1 MFRLSLLFFLSGLT
15 SIVAGQGS
23 WRPAGA
29 DTTFPRTLMDPGQI
43 ENVREYLLQPETG
56 RLYQSVWGNATGLIP
71 AGNVADIDRINRSII
86 AREAV
91 FCLLLD
97 RKYDN
102 GIVAPLLQEEQDSI
116 LTRSL
121 RLLREMNTAVGFQE
135 GWVFYQE
142 WQHRS
147 KELINYLITW
157 DLLKGAGLADS
168 LLATGHDSLVSF
180 TANLYQRAMAE
191 YTVFIFKFRFFEF
204 QFNNH
209 SLMTASALGL
219 AAVVLGDHSD
229 PDPGRQPVSW
239 INAGLWNVDNTLWVE
254 NGIYPRVSEP
264 DTLAGY
270 AEGPGYFEYAFQNV
284 FPFLRGLCN
293 YLPDV
298 SLEVTFRGVVRQ
310 VPHPWYDTRY
320 DRLYDWLNRIRM
332 PDGSLPA
339 IHDSP
344 VDFRTTITALS
355 GKPAF
360 NLPFP
365 GFSYDYPF
373 IRTQYIATMPAQGTI
388 ADSLFQPLPAA
399 GSMVFRSG
407 WDTGAIYLHC
417 IGKHGIALTGA
428 KSHHQGDAT
437 SFSLMAFGQL
447 LAIDPG
453 YPGAP
458 QSDATNKPEDH
469 NVLLVGNAG
478 PEPPT
483 GEFVSS
489 ATNTAYIENF
499 FDLPGLD
506 YGEIRG
512 HWGGTDV
519 IRKVLFIRNRYF
531 ILNDGTTTAT
541 GGDFNLRFHGN
552 GLLGSSASSGEGSFQ
567 PDFEQQG
574 GTWCRDT
581 ICLQVRSIN
590 AVSSDLEIDAVTDSM
605 AIGYGLFR
613 RYTVLD
619 YHATGAQVAS
629 FLTSLFPYHTEEPEI
644 RLIQSEGPG
653 AAIVAAADGKTD
665 LTGCSPGGAALKI
678 PAGQTGLNGDLFF
691 HGSLGFVG
699 LDETGHPYAFYLA
712 DGDTLQYGN
721 QYLVTGTQ
729 SLSVAMIYYENG
741 NISGYVSEPSDIR
754 IHTGGMFRVVSGQA
768 AAESW
773 DEATGLL
780 HLAVTEPGY
789 LQLEPATGQENS
801 PENTLPFAT
810 LYPNP
815 NTQDRYFVR
824 ISSGRPEI
832 IRLTL
837 TDPSGKQIRS
847 WQQQVQSGSGEFII
861 NLSGLPN
868 GRYLL
873 EVRAGKRRA
882 LLFPV
887 RER

>member
-1 MFRLSLLFFLSGLT
+1 
-15 SIVAGQGS
+15 
-23 WRPAGA
+23 
-29 DTTFPRTLMDPGQI
+29 MDLGQI
-43 ENVREYLLQPETG
+43 ENVRESLLQPETG
-56 RLYQSVWGNATGLIP
+56 KLFQSVWNSATGTIP
-71 AGNVADIDRINRSII
+71 AGNSADIDRINRSII
-86 AREAV
+86 AREAA

-97 RKYDN
+97 RKYNN
-102 GIVAPLLQEEQDSI
+102 GIVAPLSQEEQDSI
-116 LTRSL
+116 RVRSL

-147 KELINYLITW
+147 KELINYLVAW

-191 YTVFIFKFRFFEF
+191 YTVLIFKFRFFEF

-229 PDPGRQPVSW
+229 PDPGRQPVNW
-239 INAGLWNVDNTLWVE
+239 INTGLWNIDNTLWME

-284 FPFLRGLCN
+284 FPFLRGLWN
-293 YLPDV
+293 YLPDEP
-298 SLEVTFRGVVRQ
+298 LEVTFRGMVRQ
-310 VPHPWYDTRY
+310 VPHPWYDARY

-344 VDFRTTITALS
+344 VDFRTTISALS
-355 GKPAF
+355 DKPEF

-365 GFSYDYPF
+365 GFSHDHPF
-373 IRTQYIATMPAQGTI
+373 IRTQYIATMPEQGTN

-399 GSMVFRSG
+399 GSLVFRSG
-407 WDTGAIYLHC
+407 WDSGAVYLHC

-437 SFSLMAFGQL
+437 SFSLMAYGQL

-458 QSDATNKPEDH
+458 QSEATNKPEDH
-469 NVLLVGNAG
+469 NVMLVGGSG

-506 YGEIRG
+506 YGEVRG
-512 HWGGTDV
+512 HWSGTDV
-519 IRKVLFIRNRYF
+519 VRKILFIRNRYF
-531 ILNDGTTTAT
+531 ILNDETTTAT
-541 GGDFNLRFHGN
+541 GSGFNLRFHGN
-552 GLLGSSASSGEGSFQ
+552 GLLGSPASSGEGSFQ
-567 PDFEQQG
+567 PDFEQRG

-581 ICLQVRSIN
+581 VCLQIRSIN
-590 AVSSDLEIDAVTDSM
+590 AVSSDLEMEAVTDSM

-619 YHATGAQVAS
+619 YHATGGPVAS
-629 FLTSLFPYHTEEPEI
+629 FLTALFPYHTEEPVI
-644 RLIQSEGPG
+644 RTIRPEGPG
-653 AAIVAAADGKTD
+653 AAIISIAEGKTD
-665 LTGCSPGGAALKI
+665 LTGCSPDGTSLRI
-678 PAGQTGLNGDLFF
+678 TAGQSGLNSDLFF
-691 HGSLGFVG
+691 HGFLGFVG
-699 LDETGHPYAFYLA
+699 PDETGHPNTFFLA
-712 DGDTLQYGN
+712 GGDTLQYGD
-721 QYLVTGTQ
+721 QFLVTGNQ
-729 SLSVAMIYYENG
+729 SLSVAMIYDANG
-741 NISGYVSEPSDIR
+741 NISGYVSEPSDLR
-754 IHTGGMFRVVSGQA
+754 IHAGGMYRVVGGGA
-768 AAESW
+768 VAESW
-773 DEATGLL
+773 DKNTGLL

-789 LQLEPATGQENS
+789 LQLEPATGQEES

-815 NTQDRYFVR
+815 NTRDLYFVR
-824 ISSGRPEI
+824 ISFEQPEMI
-832 IRLTL
+832 YLTL

-847 WQQQVQSGSGEFII
+847 WQHQGQAGSKEFMI